1 VFPRAA
7 DPDELVWAGRSP
19 LAEARSRRAA
29 AGMWVEP
36 GLALVSQEP
45 VAAALWDCLL
55 PPGLGP
61 CVVGR
66 FFAGRCLGLAKGFP
80 PPSW

>member
-1 VFPRAA
+1 VFPQAA

-29 AGMWVEP
+29 AEMWDEP
-36 GLALVSQEP
+36 GLALVSQAP

-55 PPGLGP
+55 PPGLGL

-66 FFAGRCLGLAKGFP
+66 FFAGPCPGLEKGFP